1 MTVNEETRRL
11 MSLDMARYY
20 YEEVNRRNED
30 LIRHCGTSIARG
42 YTLLSIV
49 ISVAAA
55 CTGYLSAVSA
65 AAMPVWVLLAVCLL
79 TAVIL
84 FLKVTR
90 VHRHYGGGSFAAQL
104 GINEFVRYYRKDC
117 GLAPDRTMVELLCD
131 GIDIKETDARGNE
144 AVHRGI
150 LRWYRACVLFF
161 VAGTA
166 LASIVAAAV
175 AVL

>member
-20 YEEVNRRNED
+20 YEEVNRRNE
-30 LIRHCGTSIARG
+30 G
-42 YTLLSIV
+42 
-49 ISVAAA
+49 
-55 CTGYLSAVSA
+55 
-65 AAMPVWVLLAVCLL
+65 
-79 TAVIL
+79 
-84 FLKVTR
+84 
-90 VHRHYGGGSFAAQL
+90 
-104 GINEFVRYYRKDC
+104 
-117 GLAPDRTMVELLCD
+117 
-131 GIDIKETDARGNE
+131 
-144 AVHRGI
+144 VHRGI